1 VKGNPHYYRDVILYG
16 VPEFLLYICDGYYLS
31 FIIVLDYKIIQE
43 KHILKN
49 FIRVFCNGR
58 TEERGGF
65 KAILGII
72 LYHRQGC
79 DITDFRLKFKY
90 DKDLKSIE
98 NKVIFKKI

>member
-1 VKGNPHYYRDVILYG
+1 M
-16 VPEFLLYICDGYYLS
+16 E
-31 FIIVLDYKIIQE
+31 E
-43 KHILKN
+43 LKK
-49 FIRVFCNGR
+49 
-58 TEERGGF
+58 GGF